1 MQFVTAIHAGQCP
14 SNFSFPSFNNQEIQ
28 ASAALLP
35 MREKE
40 ISKQST
46 SLNEEQ

>member
-14 SNFSFPSFNNQEIQ
+14 SNFSFPSFHNQEIQ
-28 ASAALLP
+28 ASVALLN
-35 MREKE
+35 MKEE

-46 SLNEEQ
+46 LLNEEQ